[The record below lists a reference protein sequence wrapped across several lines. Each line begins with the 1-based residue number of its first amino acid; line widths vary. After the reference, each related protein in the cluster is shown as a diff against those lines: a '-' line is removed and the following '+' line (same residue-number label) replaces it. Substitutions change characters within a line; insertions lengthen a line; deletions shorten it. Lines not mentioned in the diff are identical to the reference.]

1 MGSEADTDYKGVV
14 QIYFEGKITDD
25 QMEGFK
31 KALEQD
37 VMSKNNYQHKVSE
50 SGLFLQMKNK
60 FWTINKIIKQYRR
73 FKERVLEE
81 LKEVFE
87 EVIPSEDGRDV
98 QVWD

>member
-37 VMSKNNYQHKVSE
+37 VMSKNNYQHKVGE
-50 SGLFLQMKNK
+50 SGLL
-60 FWTINKIIKQYRR
+60 
-73 FKERVLEE
+73 L
-81 LKEVFE
+81 
-87 EVIPSEDGRDV
+87 
-98 QVWD
+98 